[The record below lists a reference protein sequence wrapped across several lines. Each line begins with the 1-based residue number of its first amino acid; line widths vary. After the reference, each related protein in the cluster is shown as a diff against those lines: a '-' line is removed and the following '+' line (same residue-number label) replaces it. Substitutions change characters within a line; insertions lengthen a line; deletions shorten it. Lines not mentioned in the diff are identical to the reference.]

1 MKTRF
6 KYPMRAPSVIAVGL
20 SVFTAGA
27 VLAQS
32 GSSKPDFRQ
41 LDANGDAQ
49 ISVTEAEQHRP
60 LLEQFTALD
69 ANNDGLLSRMEF
81 AEFGKQKQK
90 K

>member
-1 MKTRF
+1 MKTHQ
-6 KYPMRAPSVIAVGL
+6 KYPLKAPSVIALGF

-27 VLAQS
+27 VLAQA
-32 GSSKPDFRQ
+32 GSSAPDFGQ

-81 AEFGKQKQK
+81 AEFDKPKQK